1 MSLKVLTRFPG
12 GNATGIEITKHDSI
26 PEVKF
31 ASDPCGNP
39 EALWFYFR
47 LEESNPDPQNHTKV
61 RLTWTFF
68 DNMQGVS
75 DYSTCIPVS
84 QIPGSTWSRLKQ
96 GEDSRTPEGLRQL
109 SWLIPHPSPTIDIA
123 FCFPYTPSDLDSLIS
138 RSKDFWQAGPIGVSQ
153 DGRLIPRIYQ
163 TSGTTGNNQPGIYI
177 VARQHAGE
185 TPGSW
190 VLDGFLRQWALNK
203 KGGYVIWAVPFADM
217 DGVTWGH
224 YGRDSFPY
232 DLNRA
237 WGNPPMRH
245 ETLVIKNDV
254 ARWKKI
260 CRPVLALDLHSPGA
274 CDKDGVFTYVPEDT
288 TGPLAADEI
297 KWCNVIQNELQ
308 AEFAAKDFRRVDK
321 NPTRWNTPD
330 FCSFMRGEMGVP
342 ALNLQIPYSL
352 IGGNVL
358 SQKSYREI
366 GQRIAAAVLKRKG

>member
-12 GNATGIEITKHDSI
+12 GNATGIEITQHDSI

-31 ASDPCGNP
+31 ASDPCGSP

-47 LEESNPDPQNHTKV
+47 LEESNPDPQKHTKV
-61 RLTWTFF
+61 RITWTFF
-68 DNMQGVS
+68 DNMSGVT

-109 SWLIPHPSPTIDIA
+109 SWLIPHPSPSVEIA
-123 FCFPYTPSDLDSLIS
+123 FCFPYTPSDLDLLMS
-138 RSKDFWQAGPIGVSQ
+138 RSKDFWQAGPIGMSQ
-153 DGRLIPRIYQ
+153 DGRRIPRLYN
-163 TSGTTGNNQPGIYI
+163 SAGTTGGTQPGIYI

-217 DGVTWGH
+217 DGVMWGH

-232 DLNRA
+232 DMNRA

-245 ETLVIKNDV
+245 ETLVIRNDA

-274 CDKDGVFTYVPEDT
+274 CDKDGVFAQVPEDT
-288 TGPLAADEI
+288 SGPVAADEI

-321 NPTRWNTPD
+321 NPSRWNTPD
-330 FCSFMRGEMGVP
+330 LTSFMRNELGVP
-342 ALNLQIPYSL
+342 ALNLHIPYSL

-358 SQKSYREI
+358 TQKSYREI